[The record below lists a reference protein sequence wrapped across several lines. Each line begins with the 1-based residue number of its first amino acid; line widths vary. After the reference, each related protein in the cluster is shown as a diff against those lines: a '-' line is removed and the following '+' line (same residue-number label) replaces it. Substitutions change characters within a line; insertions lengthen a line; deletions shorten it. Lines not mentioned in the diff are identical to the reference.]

1 MLGALLLGYRASTC
15 EALSGRCRAH
25 EDQPHLIW
33 AFRLA
38 LLLLWLAFELK
49 YWIVAAALTLVVFA
63 LTLWVQVER
72 GVRGRS

>member
-1 MLGALLLGYRASTC
+1 MRLDRDDI
-15 EALSGRCRAH
+15 GRMKISRT
-25 EDQPHLIW
+25 LIW

>member
-1 MLGALLLGYRASTC
+1 VRLDRDDI
-15 EALSGRCRAH
+15 GRMKISRT
-25 EDQPHLIW
+25 LIW